1 MQPLNKN
8 AYMVA
13 LWYKNVN
20 HFLLKAG
27 KRKKDAAK
35 DGWSYLIGKVI
46 LDKKKIIKKNV
57 QVF

>member
-1 MQPLNKN
+1 
-8 AYMVA
+8 MVA